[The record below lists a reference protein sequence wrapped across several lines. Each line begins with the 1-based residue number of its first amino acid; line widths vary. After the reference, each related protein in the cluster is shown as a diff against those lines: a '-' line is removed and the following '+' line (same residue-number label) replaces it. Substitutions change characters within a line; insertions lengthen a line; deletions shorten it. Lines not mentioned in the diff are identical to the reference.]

1 MELSVFQ
8 AVTGTLS
15 CNEEHMRMGTF
26 KAVLQTPLQSEKKQL
41 INWYSSGLPPPFL

>member
-15 CNEEHMRMGTF
+15 CNEHMRMGTF
-26 KAVLQTPLQSEKKQL
+26 NAVLQTPLQSEKKQL
-41 INWYSSGLPPPFL
+41 TNWYSSGQPPLFL